1 MHNSKKQR
9 SLKQSL
15 TMLLS
20 TFCLVAFLQVTI
32 LTHHLCTPGFMAAM
46 LKHEVIRSLH
56 KFTQCE
62 QMWFWFVVLQKKKA
76 GYFKI
81 KPFDWIQTN
90 SEASLHRK
98 RHCIITKPSQSVP
111 VDFAKKRKI
120 SPNKPRNSLKSRNTN
135 GRRG

>member
-1 MHNSKKQR
+1 
-9 SLKQSL
+9 
-15 TMLLS
+15 MLLS

-81 KPFDWIQTN
+81 KPFDWIQTLRHRCIEKDTVLLP
-90 SEASLHRK
+90 SHHSLY
-98 RHCIITKPSQSVP
+98 
-111 VDFAKKRKI
+111 
-120 SPNKPRNSLKSRNTN
+120 L
-135 GRRG
+135 